1 MTTPTRAADDAGSTA
16 TSPPAPPAT
25 PTAAAP
31 TTAAPT
37 APAPT
42 TTSKAWAA
50 AGISALLAFLS
61 SIATALGGAETG
73 FSTITAGQWIT
84 AVIAAVVAFG
94 SAAGI
99 TYAVPNRLK
108 LP

>member
-1 MTTPTRAADDAGSTA
+1 MTTPTRA
-16 TSPPAPPAT
+16 
-25 PTAAAP
+25 
-31 TTAAPT
+31 TT
-37 APAPT
+37 APT
-42 TTSKAWAA
+42 TTSATSAPTTTTKAWVA
-50 AGISALLAFLS
+50 AGMSALLALLS

-73 FSTITAGQWIT
+73 WTSITPGQWIT

-99 TYAVPNRLK
+99 TYAVPNRVK